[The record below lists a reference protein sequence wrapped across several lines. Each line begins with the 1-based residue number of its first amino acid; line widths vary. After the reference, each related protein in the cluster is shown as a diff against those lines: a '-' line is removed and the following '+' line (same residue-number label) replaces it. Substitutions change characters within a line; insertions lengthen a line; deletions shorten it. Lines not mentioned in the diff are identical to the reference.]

1 MFYIINNEKFVEAG
15 GLMPLVKK
23 IIRIIIVLIIF
34 IIVVGIFLIR
44 GIATK
49 GIPDYNA
56 TIQLENL
63 NDDVIVYRDKFAV
76 PHIFAKSDED
86 LYRATGYCMAQDRLW
101 QFDLIR
107 RATTGELSEIFG
119 EDMIDADQMLRMLRI
134 PEKSR
139 EILKNSDENV
149 INALDAFCDGVNQY
163 IDTHQN
169 NLPLEFSI
177 LGYKPDKWLPEHS
190 INLIGYMAWDL
201 TMPWHIETVFQR
213 IRAKVGDEMFAKL
226 VPDLDLQKTV
236 VFTEIGENESV
247 IGIDSPYLAASEKLK
262 ELGLEIFNGSNNW
275 VVSGAKSTSGKPLF
289 SNDMH
294 LGLNAPGIWYTMH
307 QVVEGGLNVT
317 GVAVPGQ
324 PLVVAGHNEHIAWG
338 MTNVMVD
345 DMDFYYE
352 RINPDNPNEYW
363 FNGEWRPLE
372 VRKEIIKIK
381 GGKTVERVN
390 RFTHRGPIVTKVKK
404 MDEEKPISMRWVGN
418 EPSNEMRSLYL
429 INRARN
435 WEDYK
440 NALKT
445 FIAVSQNIVYA
456 DVEGNI
462 GIYCAA
468 GVPIRDGWNGL
479 EIVPGWTDKYDWKG
493 LVPFEELPH
502 SYNPASGF
510 VSSANNRTA
519 GDDYPYHIS
528 NWYAPQYR
536 IDRIREMLTEKQ
548 FLSIDDFKRMQGD
561 HKSKLVEDM
570 IDKIN
575 YVLENMDGLNDIE
588 MQSAK
593 LINEWDG
600 VLTKESIA
608 TTIFDQ
614 FYLELIQNIFLDEF
628 GEDLYADYIKVEYTP
643 YLAIDK
649 IWVDGN
655 SEWCDNVS
663 TENVENLEDMIQVS
677 FKDAIAELI
686 DKYGNNLEDWQWSKV
701 HGLVLEHPMGG
712 VKLLDKIFNFNR
724 GPYPVGGG
732 SHTVSPYRYD
742 RSNPFI
748 ANYGASHRHIYDTS
762 NWDNSLSIIPTGISG
777 IPASKHYCDQTQ
789 SYVDNEYRNDYISRD
804 LVEKSAK
811 YIQVFKKQ

>member
-1 MFYIINNEKFVEAG
+1 M
-15 GLMPLVKK
+15 LKK
-23 IIRIIIVLIIF
+23 ILVTLSIIILTLIVL
-34 IIVVGIFLIR
+34 VLFLIR

-56 TIQLENL
+56 TIKLENL
-63 NDDVIVYRDKFAV
+63 NDEVTVYRDEFAV
-76 PHIFAKSDED
+76 PHIYAKNEED

-134 PEKSR
+134 PEKSKS
-139 EILKNSDENV
+139 IIANSDEKMLKT
-149 INALDAFCDGVNQY
+149 LDAFSDGVNQY

-169 NLPLEFSI
+169 NLPPEFSI
-177 LGYKPDKWLPEHS
+177 LGYKPEKWLQEHS

-213 IRAKVGDEMFAKL
+213 IREKVGDDKFTKL

-236 VFTEIGENESV
+236 IYTQIGENESV
-247 IGIDSPYLAASEKLK
+247 IGTDSPYLAASEKLK
-262 ELGLEIFNGSNNW
+262 DLGLEIFNGSNNW
-275 VVSGAKSTSGKPLF
+275 AVSGEKSTSGKPLF

-294 LGLNAPGIWYTMH
+294 LGLSAPGIWYSMH
-307 QVVEGGLNVT
+307 QVVEGKLNVT

-352 RINPDNPNEYW
+352 RINPDNPDEYW
-363 FNGEWRPLE
+363 YNGEWRPLE
-372 VRKEIIKIK
+372 IRKEIIKIK
-381 GGKTVERVN
+381 SGETVERVN
-390 RFTHRGPIVTKVKK
+390 KFTHRGPIVTSTKK
-404 MDEEKPISMRWVGN
+404 MEEEKPISMRWVGN
-418 EPSNEMRSLYL
+418 EPSDEMRSLYL
-429 INRARN
+429 MNRAKN

-445 FIAVSQNIVYA
+445 FVSVSQNIAYA
-456 DVEGNI
+456 DVDGNI

-479 EIVPGWTDKYDWKG
+479 QIVPGDTDKYDWKG

-502 SYNPASGF
+502 SYNPKSGF
-510 VSSANNRTA
+510 VSSANNRSA

-528 NWYAPQYR
+528 YWYAPQYR
-536 IDRIREMLTEKQ
+536 IDRIREMLAEKSL
-548 FLSIDDFKRMQGD
+548 LSIDDYKKMQSD
-561 HKSKLVEDM
+561 HKSKLVEGM

-575 YVLENMDGLNDIE
+575 YVLGNMNDLNDIE

-593 LINEWDG
+593 LLDEWDG
-600 VLTKESIA
+600 ILTKESIA

-614 FYLELIQNIFLDEF
+614 FHLELIENLFLDEL
-628 GEDLYADYIKVEYTP
+628 GDALYADYIKVEYTP

-649 IWVDGN
+649 FWIDGN
-655 SEWCDNVS
+655 SIWCDDIN
-663 TENVENLEDMIQVS
+663 TDEVENLEDMIQLS
-677 FKDAIAELI
+677 FKDAIGELSTRFGDNI
-686 DKYGNNLEDWQWSKV
+686 EDWQWGKI
-701 HGLVLEHPMGG
+701 HGLVLEHPMGS
-712 VKLLDKIFNFNR
+712 VKLLDRVFNFNR
-724 GPYPVGGG
+724 GPYPVGGS
-732 SHTVSPYRYD
+732 SHTVSPYRYE
-742 RSNPFI
+742 RSNPYNV
-748 ANYGASHRHIYDTS
+748 NYGASHRHIYDTS
-762 NWDNSLSIIPTGISG
+762 DWDKSISIIPTGISG

-804 LVEKSAK
+804 LIEESAK
-811 YIQVFKKQ
+811 YKQVFTK

>member
-1 MFYIINNEKFVEAG
+1 M
-15 GLMPLVKK
+15 LKK
-23 IIRIIIVLIIF
+23 ILVTISIIILV
-34 IIVVGIFLIR
+34 IVVLVLFLIR

-56 TIQLENL
+56 KIQLENL
-63 NDDVIVYRDKFAV
+63 NDEVTVYRDEFAV
-76 PHIFAKSDED
+76 PHIYAKNEED

-119 EDMIDADQMLRMLRI
+119 EDMLDADQMLRMLRI

-139 EILKNSDENV
+139 FILEHTDEEV
-149 INALDAFCDGVNQY
+149 INMLTAFSDGVNQY

-169 NLPLEFSI
+169 NLPPEFSI

-213 IRAKVGDEMFAKL
+213 IREKVGDEMFAKL
-226 VPDLDLQKTV
+226 VPDLDLQKSV
-236 VFTEIGENESV
+236 VYTEIGENESV
-247 IGIDSPYLAASEKLK
+247 MGTDSPYLAASEKLK
-262 ELGLEIFNGSNNW
+262 DLGLEIFNGSNNW
-275 VVSGAKSTSGKPLF
+275 AVSGEKSISGKPLF

-294 LGLNAPGIWYTMH
+294 LGLSAPGIWYTMH
-307 QVVEGGLNVT
+307 QVVEGKFNVT

-352 RINPDNPNEYW
+352 TINPANPDEYL
-363 FNGEWRPLE
+363 FNGEWRSLD

-381 GGKTVERVN
+381 GGETVERVN
-390 RFTHRGPIVTKVKK
+390 RFTHRGPIVTKQKK

-418 EPSNEMRSLYL
+418 EPSDEMRSLYL
-429 INRARN
+429 MNRARN

-445 FIAVSQNIVYA
+445 FVSVSQNIAYA
-456 DVEGNI
+456 DINGNI

-468 GVPIRDGWNGL
+468 GVPMRDGWNGL
-479 EIVPGWTDKYDWKG
+479 EIVPGETDKYDWNG
-493 LVPFEELPH
+493 LVPFDELPH
-502 SYNPASGF
+502 SYNPKSGY
-510 VSSANNRTA
+510 VSSANNRSA

-528 NWYAPQYR
+528 HWYAPQYR
-536 IDRIREMLTEKQ
+536 IDRIREMLTEKSL
-548 FLSIDDFKRMQGD
+548 LSIDDYKRMQGD
-561 HKSKLVEDM
+561 HKSKLVESM

-575 YVLENMDGLNDIE
+575 YVLASKNDLNDIE

-593 LINEWDG
+593 LLEEWDG
-600 VLTKESIA
+600 ILTKESIA

-614 FYLELIQNIFLDEF
+614 FHLELIQNLFLDEL
-628 GEDLYADYIKVEYTP
+628 GEDLYADFTKVEYTP

-649 IWVDGN
+649 IWIDGN
-655 SEWCDNVS
+655 SMWCDDIN
-663 TENVENLEDMIQVS
+663 TEAIENLEDVINQS
-677 FKDAIAELI
+677 FQDAIAELSARFG
-686 DKYGNNLEDWQWSKV
+686 DDLENWRWGKV
-701 HGLVLEHPMGG
+701 HGLILEHPMGG
-712 VKLLDKIFNFNR
+712 VAILDKIFDFNR
-724 GPYPVGGG
+724 GPYPVGGS
-732 SHTVSPYRYD
+732 SHTVSPYRFE
-742 RSNPFI
+742 RSNPYNV
-748 ANYGASHRHIYDTS
+748 NYGASHRHIYDTS
-762 NWDNSLSIIPTGISG
+762 DWDKSLSIIPTGISG

-804 LVEKSAK
+804 LVEKSTK
-811 YIQVFKKQ
+811 YIQTFTK

>member
-1 MFYIINNEKFVEAG
+1 MLRKI
-15 GLMPLVKK
+15 LVT
-23 IIRIIIVLIIF
+23 ISIIILV
-34 IIVVGIFLIR
+34 IVVIALFLVR

-49 GIPDYNA
+49 GIPDYNE

-63 NDDVIVYRDKFAV
+63 KDDVTVYRDEFAV
-76 PHIFAKSDED
+76 PHIYAKSDED

-107 RATTGELSEIFG
+107 RATTGQLSEIFG
-119 EDMIDADQMLRMLRI
+119 EDMINADQMLRMLRI

-139 EILKNSDENV
+139 SILENADET
-149 INALDAFCDGVNQY
+149 IISTLTAFCDGVNQY

-169 NLPLEFSI
+169 NLPPEFSI

-213 IRAKVGDEMFAKL
+213 IREKVGDDKFAML
-226 VPDLDLQKTV
+226 VPDLDLQKSV
-236 VFTEIGENESV
+236 IYTEIGENESV
-247 IGIDSPYLAASEKLK
+247 IGTDSPYLAASEKLK
-262 ELGLEIFNGSNNW
+262 DLGLEIFNGSNNW
-275 VVSGAKSTSGKPLF
+275 AVSGEKSTSGKPLF

-294 LGLNAPGIWYTMH
+294 LGLSAPGIWYTMH
-307 QVVEGGLNVT
+307 QVVEGKLNVT

-352 RINPDNPNEYW
+352 IINPDNPDEYW
-363 FNGEWRPLE
+363 FNGEWKPLE

-381 GGKTVERVN
+381 GGETVERVN
-390 RFTHRGPIVTKVKK
+390 RFTHRGPIVTSTKK

-418 EPSNEMRSLYL
+418 EPSDEMYSLYL
-429 INRARN
+429 MNRARN

-445 FIAVSQNIVYA
+445 FVSVSQNIAYA
-456 DVEGNI
+456 DIEGNI

-479 EIVPGWTDKYDWKG
+479 EIVPGETDKYDWKG

-502 SYNPASGF
+502 SYNPKSGF

-519 GDDYPYHIS
+519 ADDYPYHIS
-528 NWYAPQYR
+528 HWYAPQYR
-536 IDRIREMLTEKQ
+536 IDRIREMLTEKSL
-548 FLSIDDFKRMQGD
+548 LSIEDYKRMQGD
-561 HKSKLVEDM
+561 HKSKLVESM
-570 IDKIN
+570 INKMN
-575 YVLENMDGLNDIE
+575 YVINSINDLNDIE

-593 LINEWDG
+593 LLNDWDG
-600 VLTKESIA
+600 ILTKESIA

-614 FYLELIQNIFLDEF
+614 FHLELIENLFLDEL
-628 GEDLYADYIKVEYTP
+628 GEELYTDYIGVEYTP

-649 IWVDGN
+649 FWIDGN
-655 SEWCDNVS
+655 SDWCDDIN
-663 TENVENLEDMIQVS
+663 TDIIENLEDMIQQS
-677 FKDAIAELI
+677 FKDAVAELST
-686 DKYGNNLEDWQWSKV
+686 KFGNDIENWKWGKI

-712 VKLLDKIFNFNR
+712 VAILDKVFNLNR
-724 GPYPVGGG
+724 GPYPVGGS
-732 SHTVSPYRYD
+732 SHTVSPYRFE
-742 RSNPFI
+742 RSNPYNV
-748 ANYGASHRHIYDTS
+748 NYGASHRHIYDTS
-762 NWDNSLSIIPTGISG
+762 DWDKSISIIPTGISG

-789 SYVDNEYRNDYISRD
+789 SYVDNEYRNDYISRY
-804 LVEKSAK
+804 LVEESAK
-811 YIQVFKKQ
+811 YKQVFKK

>member
-1 MFYIINNEKFVEAG
+1 M
-15 GLMPLVKK
+15 LKK
-23 IIRIIIVLIIF
+23 ISVAMLVIILVIVVLIL
-34 IIVVGIFLIR
+34 FLVR

-56 TIQLENL
+56 NIHLENL
-63 NDDVIVYRDKFAV
+63 KEDVTVYRDEFAV
-76 PHIFAKSDED
+76 PHIFAKNNED

-107 RATTGELSEIFG
+107 RASTGDLSEIFG

-139 EILKNSDENV
+139 EILKISDDAV
-149 INALDAFCDGVNQY
+149 IDALNAFCDGVNQY
-163 IDTHQN
+163 IDTHQR
-169 NLPLEFSI
+169 NLPPEFSI

-201 TMPWHIETVFQR
+201 TMPWLIETVFQR
-213 IRAKVGDEMFAKL
+213 IREKVGDEKFAKL
-226 VPDLDLQKTV
+226 VPDLDLQKSV
-236 VFTEIGENESV
+236 IYSEIGENESV
-247 IGIDSPYLAASEKLK
+247 LGIDSPYLAASVKLK

-275 VVSGAKSTSGKPLF
+275 VVSGAKSRSGKPLF

-294 LGLNAPGIWYTMH
+294 LGLDAPGIWYTMQ
-307 QVVEGGLNVT
+307 QVVEGKFNVT

-324 PLVVAGHNEHIAWG
+324 PLVVAGHNENIAWG

-352 RINPDNPNEYW
+352 RINPDDPDEYW
-363 FNGEWRPLE
+363 FNGEWKPLE
-372 VRKEIIKIK
+372 VKKEIINIK
-381 GGKTVERVN
+381 GGEAVERVN
-390 RFTHRGPIVTKVKK
+390 RFTHRGPIVTKTKK
-404 MDEEKPISMRWVGN
+404 MDEEKPISMRWIGN

-429 INRARN
+429 MNRARN

-445 FIAVSQNIVYA
+445 FTSVSQNIAYA
-456 DVEGNI
+456 DIDGNI

-468 GVPIRDGWNGL
+468 GVPIREGWNGL

-502 SYNPASGF
+502 SYNPKSGF
-510 VSSANNRTA
+510 VSSANNRSA
-519 GDDYPYHIS
+519 GADYPYHIS
-528 NWYAPQYR
+528 HWYAPQYR
-536 IDRIREMLTEKQ
+536 IDRIRELLTEKQ
-548 FLSIDDFKRMQGD
+548 LLSIDDYKRIQGD
-561 HKSKLVEDM
+561 HKSKLVEGM

-575 YVLENMDGLNDIE
+575 YVLDNMDDLNDIE
-588 MQSAK
+588 MQSTK
-593 LINEWDG
+593 LLDEWDG
-600 VLTKESIA
+600 FLTKESIA

-614 FYLELIQNIFLDEF
+614 FYLELIQNIFLDEL
-628 GEDLYADYIKVEYTP
+628 GADLYFDFIKVEYIP

-649 IWVDGN
+649 IWIDGN
-655 SEWCDNVS
+655 SVWCDNIN
-663 TENVENLEDMIQVS
+663 TDNVENLEDMIQKS
-677 FKDAIAELI
+677 FKDAVVELSN
-686 DKYGNNLEDWQWSKV
+686 KFSNNLVAWEWGKV
-701 HGLVLEHPMGG
+701 HGLYLEHPMGA

-742 RSNPFI
+742 RSDPFTV
-748 ANYGASHRHIYDTS
+748 NYGTSHRHIYDTS
-762 NWDNSLSIIPTGISG
+762 DWDKSLSIIPTGISG

-789 SYVDNEYRNDYISRD
+789 FYVDNEYRNDYISRE
-804 LVEKSAK
+804 LVEESAK
-811 YIQVFKKQ
+811 YVQVFTRQ

>member
-1 MFYIINNEKFVEAG
+1 MLKKF
-15 GLMPLVKK
+15 LVT
-23 IIRIIIVLIIF
+23 IAIIILV
-34 IIVVGIFLIR
+34 IVVLVLFLVR

-56 TIQLENL
+56 KIQLENL
-63 NDDVIVYRDKFAV
+63 KEEVTVYRDDFAV
-76 PHIFAKSDED
+76 PHIFAKNDED

-107 RATTGELSEIFG
+107 RATTGQLSEIFG
-119 EDMIDADQMLRMLRI
+119 EDMINADQMLRMLRI

-139 EILKNSDENV
+139 FILEHAEEEILNTLN
-149 INALDAFCDGVNQY
+149 AFCDGVNQY

-169 NLPLEFSI
+169 NLPPEFSI

-213 IRAKVGDEMFAKL
+213 ISEKVGDDKFAKL
-226 VPDLDLQKTV
+226 VPDLDLQKSV
-236 VFTEIGENESV
+236 VYNEIGENESV
-247 IGIDSPYLAASEKLK
+247 IGTNSPYLAASEKLK
-262 ELGLEIFNGSNNW
+262 DLGLEIFNGSNNW
-275 VVSGAKSTSGKPLF
+275 AVSGEKSTSGKPLF

-294 LGLNAPGIWYTMH
+294 LGLSAPGIWYTMH
-307 QVVEGGLNVT
+307 QVVEGKFNVT

-352 RINPDNPNEYW
+352 TINPANPDEYL
-363 FNGEWRPLE
+363 FNGEWRSLD

-381 GGKTVERVN
+381 GGETVERVN
-390 RFTHRGPIVTKVKK
+390 RFTHRGPIVTKQKK

-418 EPSNEMRSLYL
+418 EPSDEMRSLYL
-429 INRARN
+429 MNRARN

-445 FIAVSQNIVYA
+445 FVSVSQNIAYA
-456 DVEGNI
+456 DINGNI

-468 GVPIRDGWNGL
+468 GVPMRDGWNGL
-479 EIVPGWTDKYDWKG
+479 EIVPGETDKYDWNG
-493 LVPFEELPH
+493 LVPFDELPH
-502 SYNPASGF
+502 SYNPKSGY
-510 VSSANNRTA
+510 VSSANNRSA

-528 NWYAPQYR
+528 HWYAPQYR
-536 IDRIREMLTEKQ
+536 IDRIREMLTEKSL
-548 FLSIDDFKRMQGD
+548 LSIDDYKRMQGD
-561 HKSKLVEDM
+561 HKSKLVESM

-575 YVLENMDGLNDIE
+575 YVLASKNDLNDIE

-593 LINEWDG
+593 LLEEWDG
-600 VLTKESIA
+600 ILTKESIA

-614 FYLELIQNIFLDEF
+614 FHLELIQNLFLDEL
-628 GEDLYADYIKVEYTP
+628 GEDLYADFTKVEYTP

-649 IWVDGN
+649 IWIDGN
-655 SEWCDNVS
+655 SMWCDDIN
-663 TENVENLEDMIQVS
+663 TEAIENLEDVINQS
-677 FKDAIAELI
+677 FQDAIAELSARFG
-686 DKYGNNLEDWQWSKV
+686 DDLENWRWGKV
-701 HGLVLEHPMGG
+701 HELILEHPMGG
-712 VKLLDKIFNFNR
+712 VAILDKIFDFNR
-724 GPYPVGGG
+724 GPYPVGGS
-732 SHTVSPYRYD
+732 SHTVSPYRFE
-742 RSNPFI
+742 RSNPYNV
-748 ANYGASHRHIYDTS
+748 NYGASHRHIYDTS
-762 NWDNSLSIIPTGISG
+762 DWDKSLSIIPTGISG

-811 YIQVFKKQ
+811 YIQTFTK

>member
-1 MFYIINNEKFVEAG
+1 M
-15 GLMPLVKK
+15 LKK
-23 IIRIIIVLIIF
+23 ILATIILIILVL
-34 IIVVGIFLIR
+34 VVLVLFLVR

-56 TIQLENL
+56 KIKLENL
-63 NDDVIVYRDKFAV
+63 KEDVTVYRDEFAV
-76 PHIFAKSDED
+76 PHIFAKNDED

-107 RATTGELSEIFG
+107 RASTGELSEIFG

-139 EILKNSDENV
+139 SILKNTDEN
-149 INALDAFCDGVNQY
+149 ILGTLNAFCDGVNQY
-163 IDTHQN
+163 IDTHQR
-169 NLPLEFSI
+169 NLPPEFSI

-213 IRAKVGDEMFAKL
+213 IREKVGDEKFEKI
-226 VPDLDLQKTV
+226 VPDLDLQKSV
-236 VFTEIGENESV
+236 IYTEIGENESV
-247 IGIDSPYLAASEKLK
+247 IGTDSPYLAASAKLK

-275 VVSGAKSTSGKPLF
+275 AVSGAKSTSGKPLF

-294 LGLNAPGIWYTMH
+294 LGLSAPGIWYTMH
-307 QVVEGGLNVT
+307 QVVEGKFNVT

-372 VRKEIIKIK
+372 VRKELIKIK
-381 GGKTVERVN
+381 GGETVERVN
-390 RFTHRGPIVTKVKK
+390 RFTHRGPIVTKTKK

-440 NALKT
+440 IAFKT
-445 FIAVSQNIVYA
+445 FISVSQNIAYA
-456 DVEGNI
+456 DIDGNI

-502 SYNPASGF
+502 SYNPKSGF
-510 VSSANNRTA
+510 VSSANNRPT

-536 IDRIREMLTEKQ
+536 INRIREMLTEKQ
-548 FLSIDDFKRMQGD
+548 MLSIDDYKQMQGD
-561 HKSKLVEDM
+561 HKSKLVENM

-575 YVLENMDGLNDIE
+575 YVLDKTDILNDIE

-593 LINEWDG
+593 LLDEWDG
-600 VLTKESIA
+600 ILTKESIA

-614 FYLELIQNIFLDEF
+614 FYLELIQNIFLDEL
-628 GEDLYADYIKVEYTP
+628 GEDIFADYIKVEYTP

-649 IWVDGN
+649 IWIDGN
-655 SEWCDNVS
+655 SEWCNDVN

-677 FKDAIAELI
+677 FKDAIAELT

-701 HGLVLEHPMGG
+701 HGLLLEHPMGG
-712 VKLLDKIFNFNR
+712 VKLLDKIFKFNR

-742 RSNPFI
+742 RSN
-748 ANYGASHRHIYDTS
+748 AYTVNYGASHRHIYDTS
-762 NWDNSLSIIPTGISG
+762 DWDKSLSIIPTGISG

-804 LVEKSAK
+804 LVEENAK
-811 YIQVFKKQ
+811 YKQVFIK

>member
-1 MFYIINNEKFVEAG
+1 M
-15 GLMPLVKK
+15 LKK
-23 IIRIIIVLIIF
+23 ILVTLSIIILTLIVL
-34 IIVVGIFLIR
+34 VLFLIR

-56 TIQLENL
+56 TIKLENL
-63 NDDVIVYRDKFAV
+63 NDEVTVYRDEFAV
-76 PHIFAKSDED
+76 PHIYAKNEED

-134 PEKSR
+134 PEKSKS
-139 EILKNSDENV
+139 IIANSDEKMLKT
-149 INALDAFCDGVNQY
+149 LDAFSDGVNQY

-169 NLPLEFSI
+169 NLPPEFSI
-177 LGYKPDKWLPEHS
+177 LGYKPEKWLQEHS

-213 IRAKVGDEMFAKL
+213 IREKVGDDKFTKL

-236 VFTEIGENESV
+236 IYTQIGENESV
-247 IGIDSPYLAASEKLK
+247 IGTDSPYLAASEKLK
-262 ELGLEIFNGSNNW
+262 DLGLEIFNGSNNW
-275 VVSGAKSTSGKPLF
+275 AVSGEKSTSGKPLF

-294 LGLNAPGIWYTMH
+294 LGLSAPGIWYSMH
-307 QVVEGGLNVT
+307 QVVEGKLNVT

-352 RINPDNPNEYW
+352 RINPDNPDEYW
-363 FNGEWRPLE
+363 YNGEWRPLE
-372 VRKEIIKIK
+372 IRKEIIKIK
-381 GGKTVERVN
+381 SGETVERVN
-390 RFTHRGPIVTKVKK
+390 KFTHRGPIVTSTKK

-418 EPSNEMRSLYL
+418 EPSDEMRSLYL
-429 INRARN
+429 MNRAKN
-435 WEDYK
+435 CEDYK

-445 FIAVSQNIVYA
+445 FVSISQNIAYA
-456 DVEGNI
+456 DVDGNI

-479 EIVPGWTDKYDWKG
+479 QIVPGDTDKYDWKG

-502 SYNPASGF
+502 SYNPKSGF
-510 VSSANNRTA
+510 VSSANNRSA

-528 NWYAPQYR
+528 YWYAPQYR
-536 IDRIREMLTEKQ
+536 IDRIREMLAEKSL
-548 FLSIDDFKRMQGD
+548 LSIDDYKKMQSD
-561 HKSKLVEDM
+561 HKSKLVEGM

-575 YVLENMDGLNDIE
+575 YVLGNMNDLNDIE

-593 LINEWDG
+593 LLDEWDG
-600 VLTKESIA
+600 ILTKESIA

-614 FYLELIQNIFLDEF
+614 FHLELIENLFLDEL
-628 GEDLYADYIKVEYTP
+628 GDALYADYIKVEYTP

-649 IWVDGN
+649 FWIDGN
-655 SEWCDNVS
+655 SIWCDDIN
-663 TENVENLEDMIQVS
+663 TDEVENLEDMIQLS
-677 FKDAIAELI
+677 FKDAIGELSTRFGDNI
-686 DKYGNNLEDWQWSKV
+686 EDWQWGKI
-701 HGLVLEHPMGG
+701 HGLVLEHPMGS
-712 VKLLDKIFNFNR
+712 VKLLDRVFNFNR
-724 GPYPVGGG
+724 GPYPVGGS
-732 SHTVSPYRYD
+732 SHTVSPYRYE
-742 RSNPFI
+742 RSNPYNV
-748 ANYGASHRHIYDTS
+748 NYGASHRHIYDTS
-762 NWDNSLSIIPTGISG
+762 DWDKSISIIPTGISG

-804 LVEKSAK
+804 LIEESAK
-811 YIQVFKKQ
+811 YKQVFTK

>member
-1 MFYIINNEKFVEAG
+1 M
-15 GLMPLVKK
+15 LKK
-23 IIRIIIVLIIF
+23 ILATISLIIL
-34 IIVVGIFLIR
+34 VVVVLVLFLVR

-56 TIQLENL
+56 TIHLENL
-63 NDDVIVYRDKFAV
+63 KDDVTVYRDKFAV
-76 PHIFAKSDED
+76 PHIYAKNEED

-119 EDMIDADQMLRMLRI
+119 EDMINADQMLRMLRI

-139 EILKNSDENV
+139 SILENADEDI
-149 INALDAFCDGVNQY
+149 INTLNAFCDGVNQY

-169 NLPLEFSI
+169 NLPPEFSI

-213 IRAKVGDEMFAKL
+213 IREKVGDEMFAKL
-226 VPDLDLQKTV
+226 VPDLDLQKSV
-236 VFTEIGENESV
+236 IYSEIGENESV
-247 IGIDSPYLAASEKLK
+247 IGTDSPYLAATTKLK
-262 ELGLEIFNGSNNW
+262 DLGLEIFNGSNNW
-275 VVSGAKSTSGKPLF
+275 AVSGEKSISGKPLF

-307 QVVEGGLNVT
+307 QVVEGKFNVT

-324 PLVVAGHNEHIAWG
+324 PLVVSGHNEHIAWG

-352 RINPDNPNEYW
+352 RINPDNPTEYW

-372 VRKEIIKIK
+372 IRKEVINIK
-381 GGKTVERVN
+381 GGDSVERIN
-390 RFTHRGPIVTKVKK
+390 FFTHRGPIVTKQKK
-404 MDEEKPISMRWVGN
+404 MDEGKPISMRWVGN
-418 EPSNEMRSLYL
+418 EPSDEMRTLYL
-429 INRARN
+429 LNRARN

-440 NALKT
+440 NAIKT
-445 FIAVSQNIVYA
+445 FISVSQNIAYA

-502 SYNPASGF
+502 SYNPKSGF
-510 VSSANNRTA
+510 VSSANNRSA

-528 NWYAPQYR
+528 HWYAPQYR
-536 IDRIREMLTEKQ
+536 IDRIREMLTEKAL
-548 FLSIDDFKRMQGD
+548 LSIDDYKRMQGD
-561 HKSKLVEDM
+561 HKSKLVENM

-575 YVLENMDGLNDIE
+575 YVLDNMDDLNDIE
-588 MQSAK
+588 IQSVK
-593 LINEWDG
+593 LLDEWDG
-600 VLTKESIA
+600 ILTKESVA

-614 FYLELIQNIFLDEF
+614 FYLELIQNIFLDEL
-628 GEDLYADYIKVEYTP
+628 GEDLYSDFVKVEYTP

-649 IWVDGN
+649 IWIDGN
-655 SEWCDNVS
+655 SEWCDNVN
-663 TENVENLEDMIQVS
+663 TNNVENLEDMIQVS
-677 FKDAIAELI
+677 FKDAIAELT
-686 DKYGNNLEDWQWSKV
+686 DKYSNNLKDWQWSKV
-701 HGLVLEHPMGG
+701 HGLYLEHPMGG
-712 VKLLDKIFNFNR
+712 VKILDKIFKFNR
-724 GPYPVGGG
+724 GPYPVGGS

-742 RSNPFI
+742 RSNPFTV
-748 ANYGASHRHIYDTS
+748 NYGSSHRHIYDTS
-762 NWDNSLSIIPTGISG
+762 DWDKSISIIPTGISG